1 MRIQLLIIVL
11 IATGLSVFLYTRP
24 KVVVKDSE
32 GASRDKATSTEQT
45 TATAT
50 SGKDDGESHSP
61 SLSVEQQKRLSD
73 LKKELVNAPANDV
86 AVLEK
91 IGNLFI
97 EGTIADSAG
106 YYYELVATKQPTEAN
121 WLRTGD
127 VYFQAYNLALRTQ
140 NVEKFAEK
148 TQNAYQ
154 KVLAKAPN
162 NLHARTNLGMTYVTS
177 GSPMQAIGMLRQVLE
192 INPNYEP
199 ALVNMGVLS
208 LQSNQYDKAASRF
221 RQVMKVNPRN
231 YNAQLGLAYSL
242 IELNQA
248 EEARTLL
255 TDLQNKQIEPTLRE
269 EVERTLQNLK

>member
-1 MRIQLLIIVL
+1 MRIQLLTIVL
-11 IATGLSVFLYTRP
+11 IATGVSVFLYTRP

-32 GASRDKATSTEQT
+32 GANRDKATSAEQT
-45 TATAT
+45 TTAT
-50 SGKDDGESHSP
+50 TDNNEEVSHSP
-61 SLSVEQQKRLSD
+61 TLSEEQQNRMSV
-73 LKKELVNAPANDV
+73 LKKELANAPANDV
-86 AVLEK
+86 EVLEK
-91 IGNLFI
+91 IGDLFI
-97 EGTIADSAG
+97 EGNVTDSAG
-106 YYYELVATKQPTEAN
+106 YYYEMVATKQPTEGN

-140 NVEKFAEK
+140 NVEKFAKK
-148 TQNAYQ
+148 TQDAYQ

-162 NLHARTNLGMTYVTS
+162 NLQARTNLGMTYVTS
-177 GSPMQAIGMLRQVLE
+177 GTPMEAIGMLRQVLE

-221 RQVMKVNPRN
+221 RQVMKVNPKN

-242 IELNQA
+242 IELNQTD
-248 EEARTLL
+248 EAKTLL
-255 TDLQNKQIEPTLRE
+255 VDLQNKQLEPTIRE